1 MSLRKGIYAASL
13 DPITFGHI
21 DIIERAALMF
31 DELIVAIGI
40 NPDKKYMFS
49 LEERID
55 MAKHSLEYM
64 PNVRV
69 TSFVGLLVDF
79 AYEQKVVAIVKGVR
93 DVKDFSYE
101 QLLHQVGESQEL
113 GIETVALFARKD
125 LEHVSS
131 SVVKA
136 IQKEQGFIHN
146 YVPLYVKQR
155 LEEKISGQYII
166 GITGEIG
173 AGKSYVANLLMD
185 LGREKGIEVH
195 NIEMDMIG
203 HRILGELTDPIYVYV
218 REKIAEMFG
227 KEVFKADRFIDRKV
241 LGEIVFK
248 DPEKMKK
255 LNELM
260 YTPMLTRLRKE
271 MYGKKGIILLNA
283 ALLVEL
289 GLMNL
294 CNNNVIMVKIGYIDT
309 QISRLRGRGL
319 SVDQI
324 SHRLNSQ
331 YKEDKKEELC
341 RDEIL
346 RSRQGKYIAI
356 NNSDEL
362 DVKNQASKGLDEL
375 IAYFGINKEAR

>member
-1 MSLRKGIYAASL
+1 MERGIYAASL
-13 DPITFGHI
+13 DPITLGHI
-21 DIIERAALMF
+21 DVAKRASKMF
-31 DELIVAIGI
+31 KELIVAIGS

-55 MAKHSLEYM
+55 MARHSLM
-64 PNVRV
+64 SIPNIRV
-69 TSFVGLLVDF
+69 TSFNGLLIDF
-79 AYEQKVVAIVKGVR
+79 AYEQKADAIVKGVR
-93 DVKDFSYE
+93 DDTDFAYE
-101 QLLHQVGESQEL
+101 QLLHQVGLSQKL
-113 GIETVALFARKD
+113 GIETIPLFANNELK
-125 LEHVSS
+125 HISS

-136 IQKEQGFIHN
+136 IQKEQGRIDG

-155 LEEKISGQYII
+155 LEAKISGQYII

-173 AGKSYVANLLMD
+173 AGKSYLGNLLVD

-203 HRILGELTDPIYVYV
+203 HRILGELTDPIYVDI

-227 KEVFKADRFIDRKV
+227 KEVLKDDGFIDRRI
-241 LGEIVFK
+241 LGEMVFN
-248 DPEKMKK
+248 DPEKMKQ
-255 LNELM
+255 LNDLM
-260 YTPMLTRLRKE
+260 FTPMLTRLRRE
-271 MYGKKGIILLNA
+271 IYGKKGIILLNA
-283 ALLVEL
+283 ALLVEF

-294 CNNNVIMVKIGYIDT
+294 CNNNVVMVKIGYIDT
-309 QISRLRGRGL
+309 QISRLRDRGL

-341 RDEIL
+341 RDKIL
-346 RSRQGKYIAI
+346 YSRQGKYIAI